1 VFSQSGVI
9 KIADFGYQAIAKAYM
24 SPEAFRWNLDT
35 TTDPR
40 IDIYAL
46 GVTLMELLT
55 KQNPFTGLSV
65 ENYRE
70 APTSDFPIRNTK
82 LATGKSLKPSIKQPE
97 LRFQFMVELKR
108 L

>member
-1 VFSQSGVI
+1 LYSL
-9 KIADFGYQAIAKAYM
+9 KAELLRLLTLGYQAIAKAYM

-55 KQNPFTGLSV
+55 NKIL
-65 ENYRE
+65 
-70 APTSDFPIRNTK
+70 
-82 LATGKSLKPSIKQPE
+82 LADYQ
-97 LRFQFMVELKR
+97 
-108 L
+108 